1 MASLTDFARNKIND
15 ALWRGQALSAP
26 TTLYFALT
34 TTVPTR
40 TVRGTEVS
48 GGSYARVGV
57 AASLANFSGT
67 QSAGSTVAS
76 SGTTGQSSNN
86 ILITWPTPTA
96 DWTTIRGVEIY
107 DAPTGGNC
115 WAFGS
120 VTAIAANT
128 TTQAPKIAIG
138 ASVFSLDN

>member
-15 ALWRGQALSAP
+15 ALWRGQALSTPA
-26 TTLYFALT
+26 TWYFALT

-48 GGSYARVGV
+48 GGGYARVGV
-57 AASLANFSGT
+57 TASLTNFSGT
-67 QSAGSTVAS
+67 QGAGTTAVS

-86 ILITWPTPTA
+86 TLITFAQPTA

-107 DAPTGGNC
+107 DALTGGNC
-115 WAFGS
+115 WAFGLS
-120 VTAIAANT
+120 
-128 TTQAPKIAIG
+128 
-138 ASVFSLDN
+138 